1 MIVTFL
7 GTGTSQGV
15 PVIGCGCPVC
25 TSIDYRD
32 KRLRSSVHI
41 AVEGKSIVIDTGPD
55 FRQQMLR
62 SRISHIDA
70 VLYTH
75 EHKDHVAGM
84 DEIRAFNFLQKKAI
98 PLYATKRVIERL
110 KVEFEYAFA
119 PIKYPGV
126 PHVELVAID
135 DAIFE
140 VEGITIIPITVMH
153 AKLPV
158 KAFRIGR
165 FTYITDA
172 NYIAPEEIEKIK
184 GSDVVVINGLQQD
197 KHLSHFNLKQ
207 AIEVIEEIAP
217 KKAYITH
224 ISHRLGLHSVVQQQL
239 PDFVHLAYDG
249 LQINLDTL

>member
-1 MIVTFL
+1 
-7 GTGTSQGV
+7 
-15 PVIGCGCPVC
+15 
-25 TSIDYRD
+25 
-32 KRLRSSVHI
+32 
-41 AVEGKSIVIDTGPD
+41 
-55 FRQQMLR
+55 
-62 SRISHIDA
+62 
-70 VLYTH
+70 
-75 EHKDHVAGM
+75 
-84 DEIRAFNFLQKKAI
+84 
-98 PLYATKRVIERL
+98 
-110 KVEFEYAFA
+110 
-119 PIKYPGV
+119 
-126 PHVELVAID
+126 
-135 DAIFE
+135 
-140 VEGITIIPITVMH
+140 MH